1 MKQLLEQTLEDRLA
15 YLLNGS
21 TIKQP
26 QLMSDVDAV
35 ERKKELF
42 ARRQVEIVKAKAKA
56 KLLDSAIQDDG
67 AQQVQYPLNIIPLT
81 ILRSI
86 VQNVKKRITNTR
98 CISR

>member
-1 MKQLLEQTLEDRLA
+1 VKQLLEQTLEDRLA

-42 ARRQVEIVKAKAKA
+42 ARRQVEIELFKMMELSK
-56 KLLDSAIQDDG
+56 
-67 AQQVQYPLNIIPLT
+67 YN
-81 ILRSI
+81 
-86 VQNVKKRITNTR
+86 
-98 CISR
+98 ISRTSLMSVRI